1 MRKLMYAFV
10 ALALLVIVVL
20 AVYARTATR
29 PSNLGVENGSLAA
42 CPDSPNC
49 VSSRAKR
56 ESQQIAPFTYS
67 GKTVVAMS
75 RLREIVEAFPRARIV
90 TQQGEYMHVEFT
102 SAVFRFVDDAEFLN
116 DPAES
121 VIHIRSASRVGHS
134 DLGANRRRVEQIR
147 KCFGP

>member
-10 ALALLVIVVL
+10 ALVLLVIVVL
-20 AVYARTATR
+20 AVFARTATR
-29 PSNLGVENGSLAA
+29 PSNQGVENGRLAA

-49 VSSRAKR
+49 VSSRAER
-56 ESQQIAPFTYS
+56 ESQQIAPFTYL
-67 GKTVVAMS
+67 GETVAAMS
-75 RLREIVEAFPRARIV
+75 RLREIVEAFPRAKIV

-102 SAVFRFVDDAEFLN
+102 SAVFRFVDDVEFLN

-147 KCFGP
+147 KAFGP